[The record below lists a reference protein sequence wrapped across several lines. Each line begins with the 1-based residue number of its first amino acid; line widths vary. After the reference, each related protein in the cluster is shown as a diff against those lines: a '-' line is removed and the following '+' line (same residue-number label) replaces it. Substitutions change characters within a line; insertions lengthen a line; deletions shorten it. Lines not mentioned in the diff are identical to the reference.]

1 MVGVICPPD
10 WNKFR
15 LPAKLQ
21 AGTLNRI
28 HDCKTV
34 QVQMQAP
41 SAVMLTKA
49 LLKW

>member
-28 HDCKTV
+28 HVCKIV
-34 QVQMQAP
+34 QVQTKAP
-41 SAVMLTKA
+41 SSVMLTKA
-49 LLKW
+49 LPKW